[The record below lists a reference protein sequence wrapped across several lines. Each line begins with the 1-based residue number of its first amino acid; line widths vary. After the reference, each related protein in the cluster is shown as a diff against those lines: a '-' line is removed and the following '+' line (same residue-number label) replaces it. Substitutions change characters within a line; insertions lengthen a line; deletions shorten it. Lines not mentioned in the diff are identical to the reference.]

1 MHYVMLFTRKPI
13 MKLFLQFKT
22 TNSDQAAI
30 YVSIKIDTKL
40 RVIDRVGKYNSIS
53 TKRLARQI

>member
-1 MHYVMLFTRKPI
+1 

-40 RVIDRVGKYNSIS
+40 RVIDRVGKYNSIFM
-53 TKRLARQI
+53 KRLARQI

>member
-13 MKLFLQFKT
+13 MKLFLQFKP

-30 YVSIKIDTKL
+30 YVSIKIDTEL

>member
-40 RVIDRVGKYNSIS
+40 RVK
-53 TKRLARQI
+53 KRNGALCDKNIFN